1 MSKAPNPSLAA
12 FKLHLLGKRG
22 EITNICFSTFC
33 YYIVFALFQGKD
45 CIYLHVEDDTITE
58 PVRLD
63 HHVNCLLANILKA
76 ISCSTVRSNFFA
88 FDYNNSA
95 K

>member
-1 MSKAPNPSLAA
+1 MLF
-12 FKLHLLGKRG
+12 FKGK
-22 EITNICFSTFC
+22 IV
-33 YYIVFALFQGKD
+33 YI
-45 CIYLHVEDDTITE
+45 IEEDTITE

-76 ISCSTVRSNFFA
+76 ISCNTVRSNFFD
-88 FDYNNSA
+88 FDYNNFA

>member
-1 MSKAPNPSLAA
+1 MSKAPNPSLTA

-22 EITNICFSTFC
+22 KITNICFSPFC
-33 YYIVFALFQGKD
+33 LIIISFLLFFKGKIVYT
-45 CIYLHVEDDTITE
+45 IEDNTITE

-63 HHVNCLLANILKA
+63 HHINCLLANILKA
-76 ISCSTVRSNFFA
+76 ISCSIVRSIFFY
-88 FDYNNSA
+88 FDYNNFA

>member
-1 MSKAPNPSLAA
+1 MSFLLF
-12 FKLHLLGKRG
+12 FKGK
-22 EITNICFSTFC
+22 
-33 YYIVFALFQGKD
+33 IVYT
-45 CIYLHVEDDTITE
+45 IEDDTITE

-63 HHVNCLLANILKA
+63 HHVNCLLPNILKA

>member
-1 MSKAPNPSLAA
+1 MSKAPNHSSAA

-22 EITNICFSTFC
+22 EITNICNSTFC

-45 CIYLHVEDDTITE
+45 CTIEDDTITE